1 MVVLYGERVMCNVT
15 NEEGQETP
23 ITVTEYI
30 VNDLKEDELAFHNP
44 LHRQI
49 LTEAAERIHN
59 EGFTAERYFVAHPDP
74 VISKLSVELIS
85 NRYQLRKSQIE
96 QMVTDEERLYELI
109 PRLMINFKYAL
120 QRIEQSKKHHGKA
133 AGRQSHPEFL
143 NSIRGVLRQELC
155 LIKFINSSRVF
166 AWLNAPVKSDVVVM
180 EFCFST
186 PRICMH
192 MCLASTTTI
201 TPSGFSVS

>member
-59 EGFTAERYFVAHPDP
+59 EGFTAERYFVC
-74 VISKLSVELIS
+74 L
-85 NRYQLRKSQIE
+85 
-96 QMVTDEERLYELI
+96 LYTSPS
-109 PRLMINFKYAL
+109 PRD
-120 QRIEQSKKHHGKA
+120 S
-133 AGRQSHPEFL
+133 
-143 NSIRGVLRQELC
+143 
-155 LIKFINSSRVF
+155 
-166 AWLNAPVKSDVVVM
+166 
-180 EFCFST
+180 
-186 PRICMH
+186 
-192 MCLASTTTI
+192 
-201 TPSGFSVS
+201 

>member
-59 EGFTAERYFVAHPDP
+59 EVLPPNGILWR
-74 VISKLSVELIS
+74 
-85 NRYQLRKSQIE
+85 
-96 QMVTDEERLYELI
+96 I
-109 PRLMINFKYAL
+109 P
-120 QRIEQSKKHHGKA
+120 
-133 AGRQSHPEFL
+133 
-143 NSIRGVLRQELC
+143 
-155 LIKFINSSRVF
+155 
-166 AWLNAPVKSDVVVM
+166 
-180 EFCFST
+180 
-186 PRICMH
+186 
-192 MCLASTTTI
+192 
-201 TPSGFSVS
+201 TPSSAS